1 MKKRRLIVR
10 HGRKMAIAVCGLL
23 MGASLLQSCED
34 ELLTGQP
41 EWLGNSIY
49 ERLQNDTEGQSYSTL
64 LRLVDDLGQTEVLS
78 HTGSKTIFAAD
89 DAAFARWFQN
99 NRWGVHSYDQLTLS
113 QKKLLLNTAMVNNAY
128 LIELLSNASGNPP
141 TKGASMRRTT
151 AVSIYDTVDV
161 MKASEM
167 PIVPSWKPMRE
178 KGKDIKVFKDGSARP
193 IFHLLPEF
201 MRVNGFTSADIRKL
215 TNGASTS
222 VDSSWIN
229 GVRVTQ
235 ENITC
240 KNGYIHKVQE
250 VIEPIDNM
258 AEILHKHSNMS
269 KWSHLLDRF
278 SAPYY
283 LQAESREYNRL
294 QKTDNDSVYTIN
306 YFSNISRGGDTLKIH
321 PDGETVANALLIF
334 DPGWNQYMY
343 TNPQNHDLHY
353 DAGAMLVP
361 TNEALEDWWQNKGG
375 AALRNQFKEWDSVP
389 DKIIANLL
397 NNNLLDAFINTIP
410 SKFSSIIDD
419 AQVRMNVTM
428 NDVDSCYM
436 GCNGVVYLTNK
447 VFAPSSFS
455 SVAFPAQIHTETM
468 NILDWAI
475 DQLGFR
481 PFLNSME
488 TTYSLLIPTN
498 ESLKNY
504 LDPTLYNATY
514 PLLYEFYYD
523 NDPST
528 PVERKVK
535 ARRYQLTKDGTGTL
549 VRDDIPS
556 YTTDTK
562 PAIIENRLKDLLNS
576 MIIIGSLKPGQEYY
590 KTRDGGVVRVLN
602 IDQPNVMTVA
612 GGYQLDANRTL
623 TIVGGEPVAI
633 EQPSVVAEIYDQ
645 TAETNG
651 MGNGKSYEL
660 ATVLPMSSTNSLY
673 SLLKNNPEFS
683 EFSDIVNISELGFME
698 DELELGSSS
707 KALPN
712 YGHYNF
718 SLFAGYSYTVYVP
731 SNEVILDL
739 QKRGYLPTAADMEDS
754 ALKKWGT
761 TKQQEIAKQ
770 VIINRL
776 SDFVRYHVHDNSVFI
791 CGDPVDNT
799 AYESSKVN
807 PANNRF
813 YSLRVTADK
822 SSLKVWGQYVMGAD
836 GQALPA
842 IDENSGSTISG
853 RELSVDTGSGFYNKV
868 IREFWNQQS
877 SSDAKPE
884 SDVEKTIYATSHGV
898 VHLLK
903 DGALFFDKSQ
913 LTKWEDEVN
922 EKLASASRTKK

>member
-10 HGRKMAIAVCGLL
+10 HGRKLAIAACGLL
-23 MGASLLQSCED
+23 MGASLLQSCSD
-34 ELLTGQP
+34 DLLTGQP

-89 DAAFARWFQN
+89 DAAFQRWFQHN
-99 NRWGVHSYDQLTLS
+99 SWGVKRYEDLTLA

-141 TKGASMRRTT
+141 TKGASMRRNT
-151 AVSIYDTVDV
+151 AVTIYDTVDV
-161 MKASEM
+161 MSLADM
-167 PIVPSWKPMRE
+167 PKVPSWEATRE
-178 KGKDIKVFKDGSARP
+178 KGNSIKVFKDATARP

-201 MRVNGFTSADIRKL
+201 MRVNAFTSDDIRKL
-215 TNGASTS
+215 TNGSSSS

-250 VIEPIDNM
+250 VIEPVDNM
-258 AEILHKHSNMS
+258 AEILHKHKNMS

-283 LQAESREYNRL
+283 VANESREYNRL
-294 QKTDNDSVYTIN
+294 QHTDNDSVYTIN
-306 YFSNISRGGDTLKIH
+306 YFSNTSRGGDTLKIH
-321 PDGETVANALLIF
+321 PDGKTVANALLIF

-343 TNPQNHDLHY
+343 TNPQQHDLHY

-361 TNEALEDWWQNKGG
+361 TDEALEKWWQTGGG
-375 AALRNQFKEWDSVP
+375 AALRSQFHEWDSVP
-389 DKIIANLL
+389 DKIVANLL

-410 SKFSSIIDD
+410 SKFASIIDD
-419 AQVRMNVTM
+419 SQVRMNVQM
-428 NDVDSCYM
+428 NDVDSCFM

-475 DQLGFR
+475 DHLGFR

-498 ESLKNY
+498 KSLKNY
-504 LDPTLYNATY
+504 LDPTLYNSYT
-514 PLLYEFYYD
+514 PVLYEFYYD
-523 NDPST
+523 DDPSVPT
-528 PVERKVK
+528 ENKVK
-535 ARRYQLTKDGTGTL
+535 ARLYQLERKGNDVF
-549 VRDDIPS
+549 VRDDIP
-556 YTTDTK
+556 TK
-562 PAIIENRLKDLLNS
+562 STGIKSSIIDNRLKDLLNS
-576 MIIIGSLKPGQEYY
+576 LIIIGKLKPGQEYY

-602 IDQPNVMTVA
+602 ADQPTMTVA
-612 GGYQLDANRTL
+612 GGYQLEPNRSL
-623 TIVGGEPVAI
+623 TITGGEPVAI
-633 EQPSVVAEIYDQ
+633 EQPAAIEEIFDQSAESN
-645 TAETNG
+645 NG
-651 MGNGKSYEL
+651 MGNGMSYSL
-660 ATVLPMSSTNSLY
+660 VDVLPMASTNSLY
-673 SLLKNNPEFS
+673 SLLRDTPEFQEFS
-683 EFSDIVNISELGFME
+683 EIINISDLELLE
-698 DELELGSSS
+698 DELELSSS
-707 KALPN
+707 KAQPN
-712 YGHYNF
+712 FGHYNF
-718 SLFAGYSYTVYVP
+718 KLFDGYTYTVYVP
-731 SNEVILDL
+731 SNEVIQDL
-739 QKRGYLPTAADMEDS
+739 VKRGYLPTAADLEDS
-754 ALKKWGT
+754 ALKKWGDA
-761 TKQQEIAKQ
+761 KAQAIAKQ

-776 SDFVRYHVHDNSVFI
+776 ADFVRYHVHDNSVFI
-791 CGDPVDNT
+791 AGEGCNDP
-799 AYESSKVN
+799 YESSKVN

-813 YSLRVTADK
+813 FSLHVNADNT
-822 SSLKVWGQYVMGAD
+822 SLKVTPQYRMD
-836 GQALPA
+836 ENGQAVA
-842 IDENSGSTISG
+842 CIDANGNPIAG
-853 RELSVDTGSGFYNKV
+853 QQLSVDTQSGLYNMV

-877 SSDAKPE
+877 SSQAKPE
-884 SDVEKTIYATSHGV
+884 TDQEKIIYATSHGV
-898 VHLLK
+898 VHRLK

-922 EKLASASRTKK
+922 EKIASANATN